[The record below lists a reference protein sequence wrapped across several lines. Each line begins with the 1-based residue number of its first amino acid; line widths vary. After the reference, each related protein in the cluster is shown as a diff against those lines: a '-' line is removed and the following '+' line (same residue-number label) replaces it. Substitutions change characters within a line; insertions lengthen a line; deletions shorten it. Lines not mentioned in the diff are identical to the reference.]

1 MDRCIQHH
9 HGQVV
14 GQVVAVLISAA
25 DGQTFAAEATALTD
39 FCSTAVSDLGG
50 VVHLYEGNLQKLL
63 CELLGD
69 LAFLDVF
76 LIVRIQPLIHS
87 AVGNG
92 MSIALDLGHGRCK
105 IEQLQCLPEALR
117 RAACDLMAVV
127 SHGKKFCFP
136 LRICFLRR
144 LLPGQCLISCNVF
157 LCCLMA
163 DEHCFIEF
171 SLHGKIRILLGQLGK
186 PLLSSSDH
194 AVKAFLHQALI
205 VHHQMTD
212 TTIVVQV
219 RLENLLAYLRAF
231 LHVLIHVLIGQI
243 LYGLTLP
250 VSTQLDK
257 LLSVLFVCKVMLVM
271 FTLLKRLIQC
281 LIKHPVDGKLR
292 ILRGCFCRCTDLTE
306 DQLLVIDPK
315 RCIQQDLLKCF
326 RTFDLGRCSLIFLIS
341 LCHVAETLHVNQVL
355 PIQECFSQMVDT
367 GIRGPVLVANLI
379 SDTVVFVIRIYAA
392 CCGVYFAH
400 RSLSF

>member
-50 VVHLYEGNLQKLL
+50 VVHLHKGNLQKFLGKF
-63 CELLGD
+63 LGD
-69 LAFLDVF
+69 LAFLHIL
-76 LIVRIQPLIHS
+76 LIIRIQPLIHS

-105 IEQLQCLPEALR
+105 IEQLQCLPKALR

-127 SHGKKFCFP
+127 SHGKKLCFP
-136 LRICFLRR
+136 LRICFLSR

-163 DEHCFIEF
+163 DEHCVIEL
-171 SLHGKIRILLGQLGK
+171 SLHCKIRILLGQLGK
-186 PLLSSSDH
+186 SLLSSSDH
-194 AVKAFLHQALI
+194 AVEAFLHETLI
-205 VHHQMTD
+205 IHDQMAD
-212 TTIVVQV
+212 AAVVVQV
-219 RLENLLAYLRAF
+219 CLENLLAHLGAL
-231 LHVLIHVLIGQI
+231 LHFLIHVLVGQI
-243 LYGLTLP
+243 LNGLALP
-250 VSTQLDK
+250 VSTQLDE
-257 LLSVLFVCKVMLVM
+257 LLSVLFICKIVLVM
-271 FTLLKRLIQC
+271 FPLLEGLIQC
-281 LIKHPVDGKLR
+281 LVEHPVDGKLR
-292 ILRGCFCRCTDLTE
+292 VLGGCLCRCTDLAQ
-306 DQLLVIDPK
+306 DQLLIVDSK
-315 RCIQQDLLKCF
+315 SCVQQDLLKGF